1 MRVMDI
7 GVQSRD
13 GVTGAVRLLMDA
25 FNVEGSEASSLAV
38 LTDSN
43 VLGGE
48 YSEFHGTPDELLD
61 HFYAS
66 NALGFRMLLG
76 QSRII
81 LATPPKSFGTVSET
95 WRVYA
100 ERRDDWAE
108 SLLDKIIELPAV
120 EYAVICCEEA
130 LDLDAFAHVDTNN
143 FPWEH
148 WRLIAARIRKS
159 SSGSF
164 VNRREP
170 QQMKVQGLRFV
181 REHDGEPE
189 RILKGR
195 LVEAF
200 RQRADVQRA
209 YLAQV
214 INSDQTSVALC
225 LKNVQGRPDLNLIKE
240 IGSIFAAQFARQMH
254 LDILF
259 INESQESALR
269 SVCVPFYPVKT

>member
-7 GVQSRD
+7 GVLSREN
-13 GVTGAVRLLMDA
+13 VTGTVRLLMDA
-25 FNVEGSEASSLAV
+25 FNVEGSEALSLAV
-38 LTDSN
+38 LTDSD

-76 QSRII
+76 RSRII
-81 LATPPKSFGTVSET
+81 LATPPRSFGTMRET
-95 WRVYA
+95 WNVYA
-100 ERRDDWAE
+100 QKHDDWAD
-108 SLLDKIIELPAV
+108 SLLDKIIELPAI
-120 EYAVICCEEA
+120 EYAVISCEEA
-130 LDLDAFAHVDTNN
+130 LDLDAFAHVDTSN

-159 SSGSF
+159 GSGSF

-195 LVEAF
+195 LIEAF

-209 YLAQV
+209 YLAHI
-214 INSDQTSVALC
+214 INSDQSGVALC
-225 LKNVQGRPDLNLIKE
+225 LKTEQNRPDLNLIKE
-240 IGSIFAAQFARQMH
+240 VGSIFAAQFARQMH

-259 INESQESALR
+259 LNESQESALR
-269 SVCVPFYPVKT
+269 SVCVPFYALTT